1 MRNPITTWIST
12 IFVSLL
18 LIGCQAD
25 GNRTQ
30 AENGGSSA
38 GVAEASLSSEGTA
51 SEAANEAIEA
61 GEDETAATGGEAPE
75 TIRQWLTEGL
85 VYWRQSGDVPSLI
98 AYFADRQ
105 LGITY
110 VGGLLDEPD
119 TEQLVVTLA
128 GSDCVIYVE
137 MSLAMAMTT
146 LQARTTYDAF
156 RENLKFIRYRDGEID
171 GYPSR
176 LHYFSDWLLTN
187 QEKGLLTILFQE
199 DTLPAIEP
207 PDFMTRRRENYRHLA
222 DDDAMFDKIRAME
235 EHHADR
241 LSDRRLAYIP
251 QDRIPEFEDRFRT
264 GDILAFVTTIEGLD
278 ITHTGLVKMD
288 GDRAGFY
295 HASMTGSVIVD
306 PATIHEYTMSRR
318 NVNGIV
324 IARLQS
330 PQ

>member
-1 MRNPITTWIST
+1 M

-18 LIGCQAD
+18 LIGCQGD

-30 AENGGSSA
+30 AETGGSSA
-38 GVAEASLSSEGTA
+38 GVAEASLSAEGSAAEAASETIEVGEDGTA
-51 SEAANEAIEA
+51 AS
-61 GEDETAATGGEAPE
+61 GEAPE
-75 TIRQWLTEGL
+75 TPETIRLWLEEGL
-85 VYWRQSGDVPSLI
+85 AYWRQSGDVPSLI
-98 AYFADRQ
+98 TYYADRQ

-146 LQARTTYDAF
+146 LQARTSYDAF
-156 RENLKFIRYRDGEID
+156 RENLKFIRYREGEID

-187 QEKGLLTILFQE
+187 EEKGMLTILFQE
-199 DTLPAIEP
+199 DGLPAIEP

-264 GDILAFVTTIEGLD
+264 GDILAFVTTTEGLD

-288 GDRAGFY
+288 DDRAGFY
-295 HASMTGSVIVD
+295 HASLTGYVIVD
-306 PATIHEYTMSRR
+306 PKTIHEYTVDRR
-318 NVNGIV
+318 NVNGIIV
-324 IARLQS
+324 ARLKS
-330 PQ
+330 PQM

>member
-1 MRNPITTWIST
+1 M

-18 LIGCQAD
+18 LIGCQGD

-30 AENGGSSA
+30 AETGGSSA
-38 GVAEASLSSEGTA
+38 GVAEASLSAEGSAAEAASETIEVGEDGTA
-51 SEAANEAIEA
+51 AS
-61 GEDETAATGGEAPE
+61 GEAPE
-75 TIRQWLTEGL
+75 TPETIRLWLEEGL
-85 VYWRQSGDVPSLI
+85 AYWRQSGDVPSLI
-98 AYFADRQ
+98 TYYADRQ

-146 LQARTTYDAF
+146 LQASTSYDAF
-156 RENLKFIRYRDGEID
+156 RENLKLIRYRDGEID
-171 GYPSR
+171 GYQSR

-187 QEKGLLTILFQE
+187 QEKDLVDLQFQDE
-199 DTLPAIEP
+199 GLPAIEP
-207 PDFMTRRRENYRHLA
+207 PDFMSRNRENYRHLA
-222 DDDAMFDKIRAME
+222 GDDEIYQEIRAME
-235 EHHADR
+235 QR
-241 LSDRRLAYIP
+241 LAGHRLAYIP
-251 QDRIPEFEDRFRT
+251 QERIPEFEDRFRT
-264 GDILAFVTTIEGLD
+264 GDILGFVTTLEGLD

-306 PATIHEYTMSRR
+306 PATIHEYTNNRR
-318 NVNGIV
+318 NINGIV
-324 IARLQS
+324 VARLTS
-330 PQ
+330 PQM